1 MYQLLLYKA
10 EKLLERISI
19 EDFEE
24 TFDYRLKE
32 ITNSD
37 DLNQVID

>member
-19 EDFEE
+19 EDIEE